1 MGLAMRLH
9 RDKRGSLATI
19 FPLSNG
25 NDVIIPMTA
34 NDKVIVLVAQG
45 IFMR

>member
-1 MGLAMRLH
+1 MLLIDVGADAPGLLDKALMGLAMRLL

-25 NDVIIPMTA
+25 NDVIIP
-34 NDKVIVLVAQG
+34 
-45 IFMR
+45 